1 MARDKCV
8 LAYSGGMDST
18 ISIVWIKEQY
28 DLDVVTLTVDLGGG
42 PELEGV
48 EDRAKSAGAVDSL
61 IWDVRSEFVDNYVFK
76 SLKAGAMYED
86 VYPLSTAL
94 GRPLMAKKLVEAA
107 KKVGASSVAHGCTG
121 KGNDQVRFDSG
132 IMSLSAH
139 GQPIKIIAPA
149 REWGMSRD
157 EEKLYAKKAG
167 FELRNIG
174 ETQRVYSIDRNLWGQ
189 AIEGEDLE
197 DTWVPPPEDAY
208 SWTNPIGKTPDSP
221 EEIVIGFI
229 SGTPISLNGH
239 EVSGLSLIEEL
250 NRVSGLHG
258 IGRID
263 HLENRLV
270 GIKSREVYENPGA
283 VVLHKALKALE
294 TSCLSRE
301 QQRVKQNLSQ
311 VYSDLVYDGRWF
323 TQLRSNI
330 DTFMEDVSSYT
341 TGEVKLRLFK
351 TSATVIGIK
360 SDYSL
365 YDFELATYSSEDNF
379 DHTAA
384 TGFID
389 IYSLPAR
396 IQARKQTFRDAK

>member
-61 IWDVRSEFVDNYVFK
+61 IWDVRREFVDNYVFK

-221 EEIVIGFI
+221 EEVVIGFI

-351 TSATVIGIK
+351 ASATVVGIK

>member
-61 IWDVRSEFVDNYVFK
+61 IWDVRSEFVDGYVFK
-76 SLKAGAMYED
+76 SLRAGAMYED

-94 GRPLMAKKLVEAA
+94 GRPLMAKKLVDAA
-107 KKVGASSVAHGCTG
+107 RKVGASSVAHGCTG

-167 FELRNIG
+167 LELRNIG

-221 EEIVIGFI
+221 EDIVIGFV
-229 SGTPISLNGH
+229 SGTPISLNGR

-283 VVLHKALKALE
+283 VVLHKALKSLE
-294 TSCLSRE
+294 TSCLSRD

-311 VYSDLVYDGRWF
+311 VYSDIVYDGRWF

-365 YDFELATYSSEDNF
+365 YDFELATYSSEDSF

>member
-61 IWDVRSEFVDNYVFK
+61 IWDVRSEFVDGYVFK
-76 SLKAGAMYED
+76 SLRAGAMYED

-94 GRPLMAKKLVEAA
+94 GRPLMAKKLVDAA
-107 KKVGASSVAHGCTG
+107 RKVGASSVAHGCTG

-167 FELRNIG
+167 LELRNIG

-221 EEIVIGFI
+221 EDIVIGFV
-229 SGTPISLNGH
+229 SGTPISLNGR

-283 VVLHKALKALE
+283 VVLHKALKSLE

-311 VYSDLVYDGRWF
+311 VYSDIVYDGRWF

-365 YDFELATYSSEDNF
+365 YDFELATYSSEDSF

>member
-208 SWTNPIGKTPDSP
+208 SWTNPIDKTPDSP

-229 SGTPISLNGH
+229 SGTPISLNGR

-351 TSATVIGIK
+351 TSPTVIGIK

-379 DHTAA
+379 DHSAA

>member
-61 IWDVRSEFVDNYVFK
+61 IWDVRSEFVDGYVFK

-229 SGTPISLNGH
+229 SGTPISLNGR

-351 TSATVIGIK
+351 TSATVVGIK

>member
-1 MARDKCV
+1 
-8 LAYSGGMDST
+8 
-18 ISIVWIKEQY
+18 
-28 DLDVVTLTVDLGGG
+28 
-42 PELEGV
+42 
-48 EDRAKSAGAVDSL
+48 
-61 IWDVRSEFVDNYVFK
+61 
-76 SLKAGAMYED
+76 
-86 VYPLSTAL
+86 
-94 GRPLMAKKLVEAA
+94 
-107 KKVGASSVAHGCTG
+107 
-121 KGNDQVRFDSG
+121 
-132 IMSLSAH
+132 
-139 GQPIKIIAPA
+139 
-149 REWGMSRD
+149 MSRD

-167 FELRNIG
+167 FELRSIG

-208 SWTNPIGKTPDSP
+208 SWTNPMGKTPDSH
-221 EEIVIGFI
+221 ENIVIGFI
-229 SGTPISLNGH
+229 SGTPVSLNGR
-239 EVSGLSLIEEL
+239 EISGLSLIEEL

-351 TSATVIGIK
+351 TSAIVIGIK

-365 YDFELATYSSEDNF
+365 YDFKLATYSSEDSF

-396 IQARKQTFRDAK
+396 IQAKKQTFRDVK

>member
-1 MARDKCV
+1 M
-8 LAYSGGMDST
+8 
-18 ISIVWIKEQY
+18 
-28 DLDVVTLTVDLGGG
+28 
-42 PELEGV
+42 
-48 EDRAKSAGAVDSL
+48 
-61 IWDVRSEFVDNYVFK
+61 
-76 SLKAGAMYED
+76 
-86 VYPLSTAL
+86 
-94 GRPLMAKKLVEAA
+94 
-107 KKVGASSVAHGCTG
+107 
-121 KGNDQVRFDSG
+121 
-132 IMSLSAH
+132 
-139 GQPIKIIAPA
+139 
-149 REWGMSRD
+149 
-157 EEKLYAKKAG
+157 
-167 FELRNIG
+167 
-174 ETQRVYSIDRNLWGQ
+174 
-189 AIEGEDLE
+189 
-197 DTWVPPPEDAY
+197 
-208 SWTNPIGKTPDSP
+208 
-221 EEIVIGFI
+221 IGFI
-229 SGTPISLNGH
+229 SGTPISLNGR

-351 TSATVIGIK
+351 TSPTVIGIK

-379 DHTAA
+379 DHSAA